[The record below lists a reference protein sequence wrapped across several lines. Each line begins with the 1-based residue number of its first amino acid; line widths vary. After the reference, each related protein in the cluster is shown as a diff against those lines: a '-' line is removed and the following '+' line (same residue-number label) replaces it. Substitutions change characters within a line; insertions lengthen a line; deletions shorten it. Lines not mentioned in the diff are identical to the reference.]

1 MAAVDIRVPVGRPLI
16 LTGTAPVGSNWHPLG
31 PGVKKRKTY
40 PSMALGPLKL
50 PASGPALEQLADA
63 ITEPISGV
71 PASLTRECWTTLLS
85 DATLVA
91 DAPLSEAE
99 TVELLGA
106 GVVGRARRLV
116 LAAVFQ
122 MPNETL
128 TDGALS
134 SARLGVVATLTVHLD
149 EDGQPLNAWLDAEW
163 VHTTRAML
171 AALHKISGL
180 KASEH
185 ADGRPV
191 TVLLAEDLHL
201 VDTTLAQTI
210 RRTGDMSG
218 VRVTVHEMNGSLFGN
233 IDQII
238 KRKLPSQLVIAGRS
252 LPSTLGDNFA
262 NLQGPNRVHHLQ
274 AETPAELIETLREQL
289 PFFSGVG
296 SALTSIVTDASTD
309 TVPAMPLASAAACLH
324 VGRVVY
330 VQDSVTDLW
339 WTRDHT
345 GHADVVFKTY
355 RLTDQK
361 LIWAN
366 DHSADGTEY
375 VGKNKG
381 EATREVSV
389 VSAGSCG
396 YLQRHI

>member
-16 LTGTAPVGSNWHPLG
+16 LTGTAPVGDKWHPLG
-31 PGVKKRKTY
+31 PGVKRRKAY
-40 PSMALGPLKL
+40 PSSALGPLKL
-50 PASGPALEQLADA
+50 PASGPALEQLADT
-63 ITEPISGV
+63 ITEPIPGV

-85 DATLVA
+85 DAPLIA
-91 DAPLSEAE
+91 DAPLGEE
-99 TVELLGA
+99 EIVELLGA
-106 GVVGRARRLV
+106 GVDGRVRRLV
-116 LAAVFQ
+116 LGAVFQ

-128 TDGALS
+128 ADGALS

-149 EDGQPLNAWLDAEW
+149 EGGQPLNAWLSAEW
-163 VHTTRAML
+163 VHSTRGML
-171 AALHKISGL
+171 AALHKIPGL
-180 KASEH
+180 RTSEH
-185 ADGRPV
+185 ADGYPI
-191 TVLLAEDLHL
+191 TVLLAEDHHL
-201 VDTTLAQTI
+201 VDTTLAESI

-238 KRKLPSQLVIAGRS
+238 KRKLPSQLVIAGSR

-262 NLQGPNRVHHLQ
+262 DLRGPNRVHHLQ
-274 AETPAELIETLREQL
+274 AETPAELIENLREQL
-289 PFFSGVG
+289 PFFAGVG
-296 SALTSIVTDASTD
+296 SALTSIVTDSRTD
-309 TVPAMPLASAAACLH
+309 TVPAMPLTSAAACIH

-330 VQDSVTDLW
+330 VRDSVTDLW

-355 RLTDQK
+355 RLSDQK

-366 DHSADGTEY
+366 DHTADGTEY

-381 EATREVSV
+381 EGTREVSV
-389 VSAGSCG
+389 VARGSCG